1 MTRSTL
7 FLIPLLIIFTF
18 VTKSQEIPDRFL
30 QQTPGLAGRGAVN
43 YVFTKRG
50 DLPILVSVWGSVRH
64 PGRYE
69 IPEGTNLGELLSLA
83 GGPGADT
90 RGFVVG
96 IDIYGRQQQQARGKT
111 HVRVSRSFEERNDV
125 VLESRL
131 DELLY
136 ENLRNFRLQDGDVI
150 MIDQVNKFNLWD
162 VLSIVSITATILLL
176 VDRIFV
182 IF

>member
-7 FLIPLLIIFTF
+7 FLIPLLLIFTF
-18 VTKSQEIPDRFL
+18 VAESQQVPDRFL

-50 DLPILVSVWGSVRH
+50 DLPMLVSVWGSVRS

-83 GGPGADT
+83 GGPGADV

-96 IDIYGRQQQQARGKT
+96 IDIQGRQQAHARGKT
-111 HVRVSRSFEERNDV
+111 HIRVSRNFEDRNDV

-131 DELLY
+131 DNLLY
-136 ENLRNFRLQDGDVI
+136 DDLRNFRLQEGDVV
-150 MIDQVNKFNLWD
+150 MVDLVSKFNFWD
-162 VLSIVSITATILLL
+162 VMSLVSITATILLL
-176 VDRIFV
+176 LDRIFV